1 MIEKNNS
8 KLSGIVGIIGI
19 VLGIGL
25 LVLAKYMLTNYVYS
39 VSQNHK
45 SHAVHDLGL
54 IILLIGIVALIFYA
68 FKIISKHARKQ
79 K

>member
-8 KLSGIVGIIGI
+8 KLSGIVGIVGI

-25 LVLAKYMLTNYVYS
+25 LVLAKYMLTNYAYS
-39 VSQNHK
+39 VSQTHK

-54 IILLIGIVALIFYA
+54 LILLIGIVALIMYVLRVST
-68 FKIISKHARKQ
+68 KQARKQ